1 MSTTTSRPS
10 PGNAILTLL
19 IIAIIIV
26 GGIWLLNRHSHET
39 VGDRIGNAIDAAP
52 AKFDDAADHAADELT
67 DKDTYRKT
75 GDDLKDAGAAASSAL
90 SKAAAAT
97 STAISQTSADIK
109 AAADKQK
116 EQNAEASSS
125 KAND

>member
-1 MSTTTSRPS
+1 MSATTSRQS
-10 PGNAILTLL
+10 PFNALLTLL

-26 GGIWLLNRHSHET
+26 GGIWLLNRHGHET
-39 VGDRIGNAIDAAP
+39 VGDRIGSAIDSVP
-52 AKFDDAADHAADELT
+52 AKVDHAGDELT
-67 DKDTYRKT
+67 DKDNLRKT

-90 SKAAAAT
+90 SKAAVAT

-125 KAND
+125 KANN

>member
-1 MSTTTSRPS
+1 MSTTTSPHRS
-10 PGNAILTLL
+10 PGNALLTLL

-52 AKFDDAADHAADELT
+52 AKFDDAADELT

-75 GDDLKDAGAAASSAL
+75 GDQLQDAGAAASSAL
-90 SKAAAAT
+90 SKAGAAT
-97 STAISQTSADIK
+97 SQAISQTSADLK

-125 KAND
+125 KANN

>member
-1 MSTTTSRPS
+1 MSTTTSRQS
-10 PGNAILTLL
+10 SGNAILTLL
-19 IIAIIIV
+19 VIAIIIV

-52 AKFDDAADHAADELT
+52 AKFDDAADELT

-75 GDDLKDAGAAASSAL
+75 GDQLQDAGAAASSAL
-90 SKAAAAT
+90 SKAGAAT
-97 STAISQTSADIK
+97 SSAISATSADLK

-125 KAND
+125 KANN